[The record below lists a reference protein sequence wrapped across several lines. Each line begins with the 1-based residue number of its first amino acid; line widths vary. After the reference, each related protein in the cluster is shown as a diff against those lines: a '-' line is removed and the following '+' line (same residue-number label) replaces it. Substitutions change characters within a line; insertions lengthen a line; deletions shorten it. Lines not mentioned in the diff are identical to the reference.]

1 MTVPNTQRT
10 AGPFVGA
17 GTSGPFPFE
26 FLVFAGQDLEVTRVN
41 SATGERTLLTY
52 GADYTVALSPDQST
66 DPGGTVTSLLGVGYT
81 LEITS
86 GVAATQGARIT
97 NLGGFYPQVHETA
110 LDKLTVLVQQLLAA
124 LTRTLRLPDLLGIAP
139 LPNAAQR
146 AGRILS
152 FDSGGAVTTIP
163 NIPGSGLELAAL
175 LADGASSARGAGLVA
190 YNPGIAYAGGTVGA
204 ALADAAAGG
213 LVVTD
218 TVADLRAAVE
228 PRAVAM
234 TRGYWTPGDGGS
246 AIYMLQPLATPS
258 PGDNAGTVIQRSD
271 GRWYQLYAPGE
282 TIPARQ
288 LGVYAPNAR
297 IEEPDPLNPG
307 HLNRWRGA
315 KTGLSGGME
324 PAFLPM
330 GYSTTDWLMAANA
343 QVRALG
349 KALGIEGV
357 VHCDKQVVV
366 AAPTTWR
373 FSGRNGVG
381 TGNAYLNL
389 PQSYLYQANTAMV
402 GSVVC
407 MVTHPGVRF
416 FGGGILGPIY
426 EQTDVDGVWHYPEG
440 LARDGIFIGSNSFA
454 WFDSPVIANMGRD
467 AFRIGDYDSGPGT
480 NANGVYL
487 QKPIA
492 VRNGRHA
499 FHVSDASGSLDANA
513 FLIESPVAQQNFGTG
528 FLFGKT
534 YLGGTVLT
542 PKNETNGRGWFF
554 DSTTSDIVVVGG
566 NTEANVGWRYPDVD
580 ADPAGVNIEMAPEAV
595 GRNFFT
601 RHTVQGVVRNDMP
614 NGSLLARHHPSRTA
628 IDISNLDSSTFA
640 DAMLRLQ
647 TTAGYSGIWKRSAA
661 VGGETFVGNTDSYPV
676 GIILNGIIRWGF
688 LPSGALTLGGFSD
701 AGTPGQVLTSQGIG
715 AAPTWSA
722 AGGGS
727 SPLTTKGDIY
737 THNSSVDARLAA
749 GTDGH
754 VLSADSTAATG
765 LKWIA
770 ASGVGTVTSV
780 ALTVPTGLSV
790 SGSPITGAGTLAVT
804 WAAGY
809 EGYTTVEKT
818 KLAGLPATAVAKTG
832 DTMTGDLAVSKA
844 DPIIQATASS
854 GNANLIATSGSIVG
868 GMRAG
873 GGAVEIGS
881 TTAHDTRILSGGVAR
896 ITLFAAGN
904 VQVNVGGA
912 TLYLIGLPTSSP
924 GVPGAVWKDAS
935 GYLRIA

>member
-1 MTVPNTQRT
+1 MAVSENTPLQTYT
-10 AGPFVGA
+10 ASGA
-17 GTSGPFPFE
+17 SA
-26 FLVFAGQDLEVTRVN
+26 VFAFAWPVLHAADMAVLVDGAAPASFEVSGVGN
-41 SATGERTLLTY
+41 PA
-52 GADYTVALSPDQST
+52 
-66 DPGGTVTSLLGVGYT
+66 GGTVT
-81 LEITS
+81 ITPMPTAGQTVVLYRDS
-86 GVAATQGARIT
+86 ELSR
-97 NLGGFYPQVHETA
+97 ET
-110 LDKLTVLVQQLLAA
+110 DYQSDGDLLAA
-124 LTRTLRLPDLLGIAP
+124 VLNRDFDRIWLVIQEIVRGGKTTAQGVLRIPEVGENINTVYPPVEVRALQIA
-139 LPNAAQR
+139 A
-146 AGRILS
+146 
-152 FDSGGAVTTIP
+152 FDSGGGVTVVPTVD
-163 NIPGSGLELAAL
+163 GSGLELATL
-175 LADGASSARGAGLVA
+175 LADGAESAHGAGLVA
-190 YNPGIAYAGGTVGA
+190 YNPSLTYGAGTVGA

-213 LVVTD
+213 LVVVD
-218 TVADLRAAVE
+218 TVADLRAEVGE
-228 PRAVAM
+228 QPVAM

-246 AIYMLQPLATPS
+246 AIYMLQPLADAS
-258 PGDNAGTVIQRSD
+258 PGDNAGTSIERSD
-271 GRWYQLYAPGE
+271 GRWYWLHMPQE
-282 TIPARQ
+282 TVPARQ
-288 LGVYAPNAR
+288 LGVYSPNSR
-297 IEEPDPLNPG
+297 IEAADPGNPG
-307 HLNRWRGA
+307 YYTRWNGA
-315 KTGLSGGME
+315 VTGSGPHE
-324 PAFLPM
+324 PASLPN
-330 GYSTTDWLMAANA
+330 GYSTTDWLMAANE

-402 GSVVC
+402 GSVLC

-426 EQTDVDGVWHYPEG
+426 EQTDVDGVWYYPEG
-440 LARDGIFIGSNSFA
+440 PARDGLFIGSNSFC

-467 AFRIGDYDSGPGT
+467 AFRAGDYTSGPGS
-480 NANGVYL
+480 NANGFYL

-499 FHVSDASGSLDANA
+499 FHISDESGAVDANA
-513 FLIESPVAQQNFGTG
+513 FLIESPVAQQNFGTA

-534 YLGGTVLT
+534 LYGGTILA
-542 PKNETNGRGWFF
+542 PKIETNGRGWFF
-554 DSTTSDIVVVGG
+554 DATTADITIVGG
-566 NTEANVGWRYPDVD
+566 NTEANVGWRYPDVA
-580 ADPAGVNIEMAPEAV
+580 ADTLNNVEMAPEAV

-601 RHTVQGVVRNDMP
+601 RHTVQGVVRNDIP
-614 NGSLLARHHPSRTA
+614 NGSLLARHHPSRTV
-628 IDISNLDSSTFA
+628 IDISNLDSSAFA

-661 VGGETFVGNTDSYPV
+661 VGGETFVGNDGSYPL

-688 LPSGALTLGGFSD
+688 LPSGALTIGGLSN
-701 AGTPGQVLTSQGIG
+701 AGTPGQVLTSQGAS

-737 THNSSVDARLAA
+737 THNSSADARLAA

-790 SGSPITGAGTLAVT
+790 SGSPITGAGTVAVT

-832 DTMTGDLAVSKA
+832 DTMTGDLLVSKA
-844 DPIIQATASS
+844 DPIIQVTASS

-881 TTAHDTRILSGGVAR
+881 TTAHDTRILSSGTAR
-896 ITLFAAGN
+896 ITIYPAGN
-904 VQVNVGGA
+904 VQINTSGA
-912 TLYLIGLPTSSP
+912 TLYLTGLPTSSP
-924 GVPGAVWKDAS
+924 GVSGAVWRDGS
-935 GYLRIA
+935 GYLRIVP